1 MKTTPFKKYTLNR
14 LPQLHFWKIVSVLS
28 LMLWFLSGCTSAS
41 QYREL
46 EVGPE
51 PKVLKDSGILENR
64 RIFKVPSQG
73 YIRSLVFSP
82 KNRYIATSGRN
93 AKDINIYDVESG
105 KLLKQIPMRGK
116 GEKRDRYGDVLGFHP
131 SGEYLLVE
139 DNDVTNPGHFVVFSV
154 PEFEKEKTVVQ
165 ERAGKPIAFSADGKY
180 FAAEGGFRFSK
191 SIGGDKKSIV
201 LGLYDAK
208 TFELMSRIEEGY
220 SSFVLSFTPDSNY
233 LVDVAKLGKLNDKTD
248 VTNPVSK
255 EKLSIRIWSV
265 PDLEL
270 VRVIEGVF
278 NSITDEFLALTS
290 DGKRIVLSGLIWD
303 LNAKD
308 ENGKLIRELVT
319 YEYDFKTGVLLK
331 EYKVPISDVYL
342 SKTEKY
348 IMTEK
353 SIENALLIYD
363 KDTEELL
370 EHVTVSERLA
380 SANTFFSPDRTQVAI
395 VQKGA
400 FYVWDIVEK

>member
-28 LMLWFLSGCTSAS
+28 LMLWLLSGCTSAS

-116 GEKRDRYGDVLGFHP
+116 GENRDRYGDVLGFHP

-180 FAAEGGFRFSK
+180 FAAEGAS
-191 SIGGDKKSIV
+191 SLLNNDKTYKKRAV
-201 LGLYDAK
+201 LGLYDSR
-208 TFELMSRIEEGY
+208 TFEPVSVIREGFY
-220 SSFVLSFTPDSNY
+220 SKVLVFTPDGKY
-233 LVDVAKLGKLNDKTD
+233 LVDVAKLGVDYEEA
-248 VTNPVSK
+248 K
-255 EKLSIRIWSV
+255 EAKLSIRIWSV

-342 SKTEKY
+342 SGTEKY